1 MTYFRYPMRSLIW
14 DYVRAALGFLFF
26 AIPVVIG
33 KPGPIFFTI
42 LGTAAMLFFLY
53 GLRTVLMQYTA
64 FELRDDGLFV
74 HGLRKRFFA
83 WAEMSALKLRY
94 FSTVREKSRRDMKRG
109 WMELKISGPS
119 GAVRVDSDLTGFKEI
134 VEAVAAVVE
143 RHRVELDETTAENL
157 RAFREGGTP
166 PPPEGGIKDE
176 DMRW

>member
-1 MTYFRYPMRSLIW
+1 MTYFRYPMRSLFW
-14 DYVRAALGFLFF
+14 DYVRAVAGFLFF
-26 AIPVVIG
+26 AMPIAIG
-33 KPGPIFFTI
+33 KPGPIFITI
-42 LGTAAMLFFLY
+42 LGAAALLFFLY
-53 GLRTVLMQYTA
+53 GLRTLMMQFIA
-64 FELRDDGLFV
+64 FELREDGLFV

-94 FSTVREKSRRDMKRG
+94 FSTVREKSRRDMDRG
-109 WMELKISGPS
+109 WMELKISGPP
-119 GAVRVDSDLTGFKEI
+119 GAVRLDSDLTGFKDI

-143 RHRVELDETTAENL
+143 RHSVKLDETTAENL